1 MGEAKTW
8 RHRLNSAFD
17 LPEVPSTDGVDNN
30 LEREDVTARSAQE
43 SFHQRKIL
51 IVEDEPELAALLE
64 HFLRNKDFVTATAG
78 DGLTACRMIN
88 ALRPDLILLDIKLPE
103 LDGWEVCRLVRKIP
117 DNDLASTPIMMLS
130 ALATNRDRD
139 QGLKLGADDYITKP
153 YSLKEIVL
161 KANNLIDRHQA
172 NNKKERSP
180 TSPPSAR

>member
-1 MGEAKTW
+1 
-8 RHRLNSAFD
+8 LNSASD
-17 LPEVPSTDGVDNN
+17 SPDVPLDSGSGNN
-30 LEREDVTARSAQE
+30 LEREGALPGSAQE

-64 HFLRNKDFVTATAG
+64 HFLRNKGFVTATAG

-117 DNDLASTPIMMLS
+117 DHRLASTPIMMLS
-130 ALATNRDRD
+130 ALATNQDRD
-139 QGLKLGADDYITKP
+139 QGLRLGANDYITKP

-161 KANNLIDRHQA
+161 RANNLINRHKNGNA
-172 NNKKERSP
+172 GVP
-180 TSPPSAR
+180 TSAGGPPAI